1 MTTTD
6 NKATTKIDN
15 GPAGKGAAGDASA
28 TPATTSNKNEDP
40 AKVETVATQKDQIVE
55 SAEAA
60 KKPNDG
66 APVKPAATADNSPAT
81 GGGDHANISAATQD
95 PKNANVVIDNQTAQP
110 KVEGH
115 DDPRTAGTTDYVA
128 GSDAQIEETAIPDDE
143 TLAAMDEAL
152 GYKVGES
159 QASDTDRENAR
170 EAADKIV
177 KMINSM
183 PSDAK
188 DSLTI
193 YGYGGFV
200 VSLGDLRKILR
211 GHPDLIN

>member
-1 MTTTD
+1 MTTD
-6 NKATTKIDN
+6 AKKADEATKIDN
-15 GPAGKGAAGDASA
+15 GPAGKGAAGNASA
-28 TPATTSNKNEDP
+28 TPATTQNSN
-40 AKVETVATQKDQIVE
+40 AATAKDQVTDD
-55 SAEAA
+55 AEAA

-66 APVKPAATADNSPAT
+66 IPLKPPATADNSPAT

-95 PKNANVVIDNQTAQP
+95 PKNANVVTDNQTAQP

-115 DDPRTAGTTDYVA
+115 DDPAEAGTSDYIA
-128 GSDAQIEETAIPDDE
+128 GSGAQIAETEIPDDE

-152 GYKVGES
+152 GYRVGES
-159 QASDTDRENAR
+159 QATDTDRENAR

-183 PSDAK
+183 PKDAK

-193 YGYGGFV
+193 YGYGGFII
-200 VSLGDLRKILR
+200 SLGDLRKIFR
-211 GHPDLIN
+211 GHPDLE